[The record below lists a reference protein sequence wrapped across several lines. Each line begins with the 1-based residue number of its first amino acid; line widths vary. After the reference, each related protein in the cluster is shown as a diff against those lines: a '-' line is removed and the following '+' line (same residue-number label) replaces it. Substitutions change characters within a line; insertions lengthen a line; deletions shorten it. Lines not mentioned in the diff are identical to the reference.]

1 MPTDFEARRTGTSQA
16 ADDEVGAHA
25 LAIISVLYNRVVAGA
40 APSVRRRLG
49 LSLTEA
55 KIVFFVGASGAIT
68 ANQLARDFGLD
79 KAAISRCVNRL
90 VEIGLLVSERDR
102 EHAARNRL
110 SLTEAGQASCE
121 AVAHFTFARE
131 KHLLSVLSAKE
142 QRTFLESLRKILT
155 MVDSTN
161 DLVELGHFWPDPSE
175 DK

>member
-1 MPTDFEARRTGTSQA
+1 MPTHVQAGRTDTSQA

-79 KAAISRCVNRL
+79 KAAISRCINRL
-90 VEIGLLVSERDR
+90 LEMGLIVSERDPQ
-102 EHAARNRL
+102 HAARNRL
-110 SLTEAGQASCE
+110 SLTEAGQAACE

-131 KHLLSVLSAKE
+131 NHLLSVLSAKE
-142 QRTFLESLRKILT
+142 QRAFLESLRKILT
-155 MVDSTN
+155 MVDSHN
-161 DLVELGHFWPDPSE
+161 NLVQAGHFWP
-175 DK
+175 